1 MEPVSEL
8 ASGESITAIW
18 GDQLYRAL
26 ERRKTMKQVVNKA
39 VVLFSSLNFA
49 SAVISITKCC
59 PLGEALDQLGTC
71 QKVLVDHF
79 KEEVNFW
86 TIYTL
91 TILSQY
97 PFSELGQ
104 GRLSTV

>member
-1 MEPVSEL
+1 MEPVSEW

-26 ERRKTMKQVVNKA
+26 GRRKTMKQVVNKA
-39 VVLFSSLNFA
+39 VLFSSLHFA
-49 SAVISITKCC
+49 SAIISITKCC

-71 QKVLVDHF
+71 QKVLVDRF

-86 TIYTL
+86 TI
-91 TILSQY
+91 
-97 PFSELGQ
+97 
-104 GRLSTV
+104 

>member
-1 MEPVSEL
+1 M
-8 ASGESITAIW
+8 GESITAIW

-79 KEEVNFW
+79 KEEVALLVQSNRVEEK
-86 TIYTL
+86 L
-91 TILSQY
+91 VEEERCKEA
-97 PFSELGQ
+97 ELEFMV
-104 GRLSTV
+104 RVSLV